1 MPDELI
7 KRLRRLD
14 TCAVS
19 DAIDRLGAA
28 PGVVLGLRPL
38 SVRRRVAGRAVTVQL
53 ELNTPELQADLARRG
68 EKPRH
73 LCTAAV
79 DASGPDDVIV
89 IANGSRQ
96 NVAGWGGTLS
106 LGAKVRGIEGVV
118 VDGAC
123 RDADEAIDLD
133 FAVYASTAV
142 PLTARG
148 RIVEVAWNVP
158 IQIGE
163 LTVTPGDP
171 VLADS
176 SGVVFLPAAQAEE
189 IVTAAEDIAARE
201 RAMADAVRD
210 HRPMAEVMGANYER
224 LLERA

>member
-1 MPDELI
+1 
-7 KRLRRLD
+7 
-14 TCAVS
+14 
-19 DAIDRLGAA
+19 
-28 PGVVLGLRPL
+28 
-38 SVRRRVAGRAVTVQL
+38 VRRRIAGRAVTVML
-53 ELNTPELQADLARRG
+53 ELNTPELQQQLAARG

-89 IANGSRQ
+89 VANGGRQ

-106 LGAKVRGIEGVV
+106 LGAQVRGIEGVV

-123 RDADEAIDLD
+123 RDADEAIDLG
-133 FAVYASTAV
+133 FAVYASAAV

-148 RIVEVAWNVP
+148 RIVEVAWNQPVP
-158 IQIGE
+158 FGG
-163 LTVTPGDP
+163 LTVSPGDL

-176 SGVVFLPAAQAEE
+176 SGVVFIAAAQAEQVIE
-189 IVTAAEDIAARE
+189 VAEEIAARE

-210 HRPMAEVMGANYER
+210 HRPMSEVMGASYER